1 MNFRFLFVFLLL
13 YSNSE
18 KKMDWHIVVILLVS
32 GTLVGIINTL
42 AGGGSIVTMT
52 MFMAFGLPINVA
64 NGTNRIAV
72 LLQNLTASITFLRKK
87 TFDLKHGLLL
97 SIPVIV
103 GNIAGSFVASYINDW
118 VFKICFG
125 VILLV
130 IMVYLLLD
138 TRIKLKAGNRL
149 EIKPIHYFWFLLIG
163 FYGGYIY
170 IGIGYLILA
179 IALWLMRMDLVTAN
193 AIKGF
198 VILLATP
205 FSLAVFMIMG
215 NVDYTFGIIHGVGN
229 MVGSFIASHYMAD
242 WGKNFIK
249 IFMAVIVAICFADL
263 IGWISLHDFFYT
275 MMSIKE

>member
-1 MNFRFLFVFLLL
+1 
-13 YSNSE
+13 
-18 KKMDWHIVVILLVS
+18 MDWHIVIVLLIS
-32 GTLVGIINTL
+32 GTAVGIINTL
-42 AGGGSIVTMT
+42 AGGGSIITMT

-72 LLQNLTASITFLRKK
+72 LMQNFAATVTFIRKK
-87 TFDLKHGLLL
+87 SFNISHGLLL
-97 SIPVIV
+97 SIPVIL
-103 GNIAGSFVASYINDW
+103 GNIAGSFVASYINEW

-149 EIKPIHYFWFLLIG
+149 EIKPLHYLWFFLIG

-179 IALWLMRMDLVTAN
+179 IALWIMRMDLVTAN

-215 NVDYTFGIIHGVGN
+215 NVDYKFGLIHGLGN
-229 MVGSFIASHYMAD
+229 MIGSFLASRYMAD

-249 IFMAVIVAICFADL
+249 VFMAVIVAICFADL
-263 IGWISLHDFFYT
+263 MGWISLHDFFYS
-275 MMSIKE
+275 MLSIKE

>member
-1 MNFRFLFVFLLL
+1 
-13 YSNSE
+13 
-18 KKMDWHIVVILLVS
+18 MDWHIAVVLLVS

-42 AGGGSIVTMT
+42 AGGGSIITMT

-72 LLQNLTASITFLRKK
+72 LMQNLAATVTFIRKK
-87 TFDLKHGLLL
+87 SFDLKHGFLL
-97 SIPVIV
+97 SIPVIL
-103 GNIAGSFVASYINDW
+103 GNIAGSFVASYINEW

-125 VILLV
+125 VTLLV

-138 TRIKLKAGNRL
+138 SRLNMKAGHRL
-149 EIKPIHYFWFLLIG
+149 EIKPLHYLWFFFIG

-215 NVDYTFGIIHGVGN
+215 NVDYTFGLIHGAGN
-229 MVGSFIASHYMAD
+229 MIGSFLASHYMAG

-249 IFMAVIVAICFADL
+249 IFMAIIVGICFADL
-263 IGWISLHDFFYT
+263 VGVISLHDIFYS
-275 MMSIKE
+275 MLSIKE

>member
-1 MNFRFLFVFLLL
+1 
-13 YSNSE
+13 
-18 KKMDWHIVVILLVS
+18 MDWHIAIVLLIS
-32 GTLVGIINTL
+32 GTAVGIINTL
-42 AGGGSIVTMT
+42 AGGGSIITMT
-52 MFMAFGLPINVA
+52 MFMAFGLPINIA

-72 LLQNLTASITFLRKK
+72 LMQNLAATVTFIRKK
-87 TFDLKHGLLL
+87 SFNINHGLLL
-97 SIPVIV
+97 SIPVIL
-103 GNIAGSFVASYINDW
+103 GNIAGSFVASYINEW
-118 VFKICFG
+118 IFKICFG

-130 IMVYLLLD
+130 IMIYLVLD
-138 TRIKLKAGNRL
+138 TRIKLKAGNNVD
-149 EIKPIHYFWFLLIG
+149 IKPLHYLWFFLIG

-179 IALWLMRMDLVTAN
+179 VALWVMRIDLVTAN

-215 NVDYTFGIIHGVGN
+215 NVDDKFGLIHGLGN
-229 MVGSFIASHYMAD
+229 MIGSVLASHYMAD

-263 IGWISLHDFFYT
+263 MEWISLHDFFYSLL
-275 MMSIKE
+275 SIKE

>member
-1 MNFRFLFVFLLL
+1 
-13 YSNSE
+13 
-18 KKMDWHIVVILLVS
+18 MDWHIAVVLLVS

-42 AGGGSIVTMT
+42 AGGGSIITMT

-72 LLQNLTASITFLRKK
+72 LMQNLAATVTFIRKK
-87 TFDLKHGLLL
+87 SFDLKHGFLL
-97 SIPVIV
+97 SIPVIL
-103 GNIAGSFVASYINDW
+103 GNIAGSFVASYINEW

-125 VILLV
+125 VILLI

-138 TRIKLKAGNRL
+138 SRLKMKAGHRL
-149 EIKPIHYFWFLLIG
+149 EIKPLHYLWFFLIG

-205 FSLAVFMIMG
+205 FSLVVFMIMG
-215 NVDYTFGIIHGVGN
+215 NVDYTFGIIHGLGN
-229 MVGSFIASHYMAD
+229 MIGSFLASHYMAG

-249 IFMAVIVAICFADL
+249 IFMAVIVGICFADL
-263 IGWISLHDFFYT
+263 IGVISLHDIFYS
-275 MMSIKE
+275 MLSIKE

>member
-1 MNFRFLFVFLLL
+1 
-13 YSNSE
+13 
-18 KKMDWHIVVILLVS
+18 MDWHIVIILLIS
-32 GTLVGIINTL
+32 GTAVGIINTL
-42 AGGGSIVTMT
+42 AGGGSIITMT

-72 LLQNLTASITFLRKK
+72 LMQNLAATVTFIRKK
-87 TFDLKHGLLL
+87 SFNINHGLLL

-103 GNIAGSFVASYINDW
+103 GNIIGAVVASDIDQW
-118 VFKICFG
+118 IFKICFG
-125 VILLV
+125 AILLV
-130 IMVYLLLD
+130 IMVYLLID
-138 TRIKLKAGNRL
+138 HKLKPKAGYRV
-149 EIKPIHYFWFLLIG
+149 EIKPLHYFLFFLIG

-170 IGIGYLILA
+170 IGLGYLILTV
-179 IALWLMRMDLVTAN
+179 ALWLMRMDLVTAN

-215 NVDYTFGIIHGVGN
+215 NVNYEFGLIHGFGN
-229 MVGSFIASHYMAD
+229 MIGSFLASHYMAG

-249 IFMAVIVAICFADL
+249 IFMAAIVAICFADL
-263 IGWISLHDFFYT
+263 MEWISLHDLFYS

>member
-1 MNFRFLFVFLLL
+1 
-13 YSNSE
+13 
-18 KKMDWHIVVILLVS
+18 MDWHIAIVLLIS
-32 GTLVGIINTL
+32 GTAVGIINTL
-42 AGGGSIVTMT
+42 AGGGSIITMT
-52 MFMAFGLPINVA
+52 MFMAFGLPINIA

-72 LLQNLTASITFLRKK
+72 LMQNLAATVTFIRKK
-87 TFDLKHGLLL
+87 SFNINHGLLL
-97 SIPVIV
+97 SIPVIL
-103 GNIAGSFVASYINDW
+103 GNIAGSFVASYINEW
-118 VFKICFG
+118 IFKICFG

-130 IMVYLLLD
+130 IMIYLVLD
-138 TRIKLKAGNRL
+138 TRIKLKAGNNVD
-149 EIKPIHYFWFLLIG
+149 IKPLHYLWFFLIG

-179 IALWLMRMDLVTAN
+179 VALWVMRIDLVTAN

-215 NVDYTFGIIHGVGN
+215 NVDYKFGLIHGLGN
-229 MVGSFIASHYMAD
+229 MIGSFLASRYMTD

-263 IGWISLHDFFYT
+263 MGWISLHDFFYSLL
-275 MMSIKE
+275 SIKE

>member
-1 MNFRFLFVFLLL
+1 
-13 YSNSE
+13 
-18 KKMDWHIVVILLVS
+18 MDWHIAVILLVS
-32 GTLVGIINTL
+32 GTLVGVINTL
-42 AGGGSIVTMT
+42 AGGGSIITMT

-87 TFDLKHGLLL
+87 VFDLKHGLLL
-97 SIPVIV
+97 SIPVIA
-103 GNIAGSFVASYINDW
+103 GNIAGSFVASYINEW

-138 TRIKLKAGNRL
+138 TRIKLKAGNRI
-149 EIKPIHYFWFLLIG
+149 EIKPIHYLWFLLIG

-179 IALWLMRMDLVTAN
+179 IALWIMRIDIVTAN

-215 NVDYTFGIIHGVGN
+215 NVDYTFGIIHGIGN
-229 MVGSFIASHYMAD
+229 MIGSFIASRYMAD